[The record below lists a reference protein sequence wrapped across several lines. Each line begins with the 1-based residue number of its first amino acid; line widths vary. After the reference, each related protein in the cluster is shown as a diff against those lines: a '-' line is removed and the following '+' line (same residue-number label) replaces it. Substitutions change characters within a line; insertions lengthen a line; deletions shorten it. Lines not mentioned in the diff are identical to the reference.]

1 MKPTLPSGFRDF
13 APDVLRKRTY
23 IFDTIRTVFAT
34 FGYDPIETPSMENLG
49 TLTGKYGEEGDTLLY
64 KVLNSGDFLRKA
76 KNVDNY
82 LRLTP
87 EICDRGMRYDLTVP
101 FARYVVMN
109 QNEISFPF
117 KRSQIQPV
125 WRAEHAQRGRY
136 REFYQ
141 CDADVIGSA
150 SLVYEAELI
159 QIYDTVFA
167 KLNLPVVIK
176 INNRKVLVGIAEV
189 AGIPDKMQEM
199 ATAIDKLDKIGLEG
213 VKREL
218 QRFNIDEAAQTAIL
232 TCLEMTDLLLLKTHF
247 AQSETGLKGIEEL
260 EIVLK
265 RAEKTGLSN
274 KLEFDVT
281 LARGLTYYTGTI
293 LEVKARDIAYGSI
306 GGGGRYDDLT
316 GIFGLKGVSGVGIS
330 FGADRIY
337 DVMEELNLFAD
348 TPKTTLRVLF
358 LPMTEAAVEFC
369 YETVA
374 VLRQANLCCD
384 MYPEAAKFQK
394 QMKYANAREV
404 PFVAIVGEDE
414 LASGEIT
421 LKNMKTG
428 EQQRVKVDAIKSY
441 EL

>member
-1 MKPTLPSGFRDF
+1 MKPSLPSGFRDF
-13 APDVLRKRTY
+13 TPEVLRKRTR
-23 IFDTIRTVFAT
+23 IFDTIRAVFMT
-34 FGYDPIETPSMENLG
+34 FGYDPIETPSMENLA

-109 QNEISFPF
+109 QQAISFPF

-141 CDADVIGSA
+141 CDADVVGSH

-159 QIYDTVFA
+159 QIYDIVFSD
-167 KLNLPVVIK
+167 LQLPVVVK
-176 INNRKVLVGIAEV
+176 INNRKILVGIAEI
-189 AGIPDKMQEM
+189 AGIPGKMQEM

-218 QRFNIDEAAQTAIL
+218 ARFGIDEAAQQVVL
-232 TCLEMTDLLLLKTHF
+232 HCLEITDIASLRAKLAASDIGLL
-247 AQSETGLKGIEEL
+247 GIAEL
-260 EIVLK
+260 ETVL
-265 RAEKTGLSN
+265 RRVEKANLRN
-274 KLEFDVT
+274 ELQFDVT

-293 LEVKARDIAYGSI
+293 LEVKARDVAYGSI

-337 DVMEELNLFAD
+337 DVMEELGLLSD
-348 TPKTTLRVLF
+348 TPKTGLQVLF
-358 LPMTEAAVEFC
+358 LPITELAVEFC
-369 YETVA
+369 YETVS
-374 VLRQANLCCD
+374 VLRQAAIRCEL
-384 MYPEAAKFQK
+384 YPEAAKFQK
-394 QMKYANAREV
+394 QLKYANAREV

-414 LASGEIT
+414 LEAGEIT
-421 LKNMKTG
+421 FKNMKTG
-428 EQQRVKVDAIKSY
+428 EQQRIKA
-441 EL
+441 EDLLALLA